1 MDAGVLKVIKK
12 ADGFEFT
19 NPGMLKLPVEE
30 IYKGGN
36 LRARNPKIQTMLR
49 MVSFGDNAGSG
60 FPAILATWNENGW
73 VKPQLAE
80 DTVLNQ
86 VTLLLLFE
94 NQEEKSDDKKS
105 AIKIGDKKSK
115 TDVNMDKIK
124 ELLSQYG
131 EMKTKDV
138 AKYINLG
145 VSRTRELLGMM
156 AEVEIV
162 GGNKDR
168 RYRLK

>member
-1 MDAGVLKVIKK
+1 
-12 ADGFEFT
+12 
-19 NPGMLKLPVEE
+19 
-30 IYKGGN
+30 
-36 LRARNPKIQTMLR
+36 
-49 MVSFGDNAGSG
+49 
-60 FPAILATWNENGW
+60 
-73 VKPQLAE
+73 
-80 DTVLNQ
+80 
-86 VTLLLLFE
+86 
-94 NQEEKSDDKKS
+94 
-105 AIKIGDKKSK
+105 
-115 TDVNMDKIK
+115 MDKIK